1 MGEIVKD
8 KRNGATAESNRNRE
22 RQSMREKTGP
32 GEKRGGAGMTF
43 LGHPLELWMI
53 CIVLLN
59 GKIAANIP

>member
-1 MGEIVKD
+1 MGETVKD
-8 KRNGATAESNRNRE
+8 KTNGATAESNRNRE

-43 LGHPLELWMI
+43 LGHPLELN
-53 CIVLLN
+53 CILLN